1 MTPELYRA
9 CQKAVHVITADGAI
23 LKAGRASMFVLL
35 KLGCPRWVIY
45 PFMVPPLV
53 WPVELGYRI
62 MARYRTFFARL
73 LFRRE

>member
-9 CQKAVHVITADGAI
+9 CQKSVHVITADGAI
-23 LKAGRASMFVLL
+23 LKAGKASMFVLL
-35 KLGCPRWVIY
+35 ELGYPRWLIY

-62 MARYRTFFARL
+62 MARYRSFFARF

>member
-9 CQKAVHVITADGAI
+9 CQKAVHVITADGVI

-35 KLGCPRWVIY
+35 ELGYPRWLIY

-53 WPVELGYRI
+53 WGVELVYRI
-62 MARYRTFFARL
+62 VARYRSFFARF